1 MRGSVDTTETPAPSP
16 AAGSSRPV
24 PGLTKAGAA
33 TIAFGLVFDLSEHSF
48 AAAQSSPGFSIGEH
62 AAHLVVLVGM
72 VMGLVGI
79 VADGVRHQGRVD
91 RPERSDPHAVR

>member
-1 MRGSVDTTETPAPSP
+1 VASTPQPVRAPT
-16 AAGSSRPV
+16 RRI

-48 AAAQSSPGFSIGEH
+48 AAARATAGFSIGEH

-72 VMGLVGI
+72 IMGLVGI
-79 VADGVRHQGRVD
+79 IADGVRHPGRDD
-91 RPERSDPHAVR
+91 RPEGSDSSAVR